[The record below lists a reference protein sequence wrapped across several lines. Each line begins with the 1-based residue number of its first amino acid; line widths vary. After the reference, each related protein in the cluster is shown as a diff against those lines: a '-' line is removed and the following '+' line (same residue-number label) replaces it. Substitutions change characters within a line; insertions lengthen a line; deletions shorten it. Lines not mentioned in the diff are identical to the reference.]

1 MKIGVGI
8 GLSYPKYA
16 AFVNRGGANF
26 SFSPV
31 PCGLLEL

>member
-16 AFVNRGGANF
+16 TFVFKNKNVF
-26 SFSPV
+26 
-31 PCGLLEL
+31 LEWTGQLY